1 MKKYNMFGILLLG
14 FLLISTGFGLV
25 AAADDFGVD
34 GIDDDGDIND
44 NENEED
50 DDGIDDDDENDDDDD
65 ENDDDDDGIDDDF
78 EDENKR
84 DIKTD
89 IDDDEF
95 EIESKIRYGGT
106 IDELRLK
113 VRHDDRLSFKFTY
126 ESESE
131 SESGSESE
139 LELEF
144 KVEFRKLIE
153 YVDLDDNGMY
163 NKSVDQFI
171 QEIKLDSFQ
180 PIIYTTSSLSDDT
193 TLHYFIANTTDGVFT
208 AHIFFVEEFTVIN
221 SSFIAP
227 TQTKIDIEITNFNY
241 IANNSQLG
249 LYIRLE
255 SEVEYEEDD
264 ETQDETEG
272 NATDEDG
279 IVLEN
284 KDYTGIFTWKE
295 NAIID
300 GVVMDVLSNKLDVD
314 DDDEGEQKLILNYP
328 RGNHIYHDPKVGMTY
343 AQPSGSSASPTSILP
358 VVLTGTGASII
369 IIGVIVIVLIKKRKI
384 A

>member
-1 MKKYNMFGILLLG
+1 
-14 FLLISTGFGLV
+14 
-25 AAADDFGVD
+25 AA
-34 GIDDDGDIND
+34 
-44 NENEED
+44 ED
-50 DDGIDDDDENDDDDD
+50 DVVDGIDDDDEGIDDGNDDDDNNED
-65 ENDDDDDGIDDDF
+65 EVDGIDDDDDDGIDDDDDDGIDDDF

-84 DIKTD
+84 DIKID

-95 EIESKIRYGGT
+95 EIESKIRNGGT
-106 IDELRLK
+106 SDELRLK

-126 ESESE
+126 ESEWE

-171 QEIKLDSFQ
+171 QEIELDSFQ

-208 AHIFFVEEFTVIN
+208 AHIFFVEEFAVIN

-227 TQTKIDIEITNFNY
+227 TQTKIDIEISNFNY
-241 IANNSQLG
+241 IDDNSQLG

-255 SEVEYEEDD
+255 SEIEYEEDD

-272 NATDEDG
+272 HASDEDG
-279 IVLEN
+279 VVLEN
-284 KDYTGIFTWKE
+284 NDYTGIFTWKE
-295 NAIID
+295 NAVID
-300 GVVMDVLSNKLDVD
+300 GVVMDVLSSKLEVD

-343 AQPSGSSASPTSILP
+343 TQPSGSASSPTSILP
-358 VVLTGTGASII
+358 TVLIGAGASII
-369 IIGVIVIVLIKKRKI
+369 IIGVIVVVLIKKRKI